1 MWAKLNINSDICK
14 FSNKILTIIIL
25 TGEKRR
31 PSQKLYPTW
40 AVPKVIP
47 NVGCAKSY
55 NQREVVPKAI
65 EN

>member
-31 PSQKLYPTW
+31 LCQKLYPT
-40 AVPKVIP
+40 
-47 NVGCAKSY
+47 
-55 NQREVVPKAI
+55 
-65 EN
+65 